1 MRMIVPAFVC
11 AMTFLPLIAQT
22 EGTPAESAL
31 QQGRA
36 DEATRLLQAALA
48 QNPSDAHA
56 HQLLCRVFLS
66 EEMAD
71 AAIPQ
76 CEQAAAQK
84 PNDSNN
90 QMWLGRAYGLKAEKA
105 GPFSGLSLANKVHL
119 AFERAV
125 VLDPSN
131 MAAAEA
137 LGEFYVAAPS
147 IVGGGLDRA
156 RRLASQ
162 VETRSPADAHHL
174 RAMIAEKSKDNAA
187 AEIELRL
194 ALAARRTPENWV
206 DLANF
211 YQRRNQPEKS
221 IEALQFAIDGDPNH
235 DAALADVASILTA
248 LHRSPDLA
256 EKVLRLYLASSNK
269 SEAAPAFKVHVQL
282 GRLLAQRGDTAG
294 AREQYAA
301 ALALASNYAP
311 ARKALGR
318 A

>member
-1 MRMIVPAFVC
+1 MRMIVPAFVL

-22 EGTPAESAL
+22 EDTPAEHAL

-71 AAIPQ
+71 AAIAQ

-84 PNDSNN
+84 SNDSNN
-90 QMWLGRAYGLKAEKA
+90 QMWLGRAYGLKAERA
-105 GPFSGLSLANKVHL
+105 GPLSELSLAKKVHL

-125 VLDPSN
+125 EFDPSN

-194 ALAARRTPENWV
+194 ALTARRTPENWV

-221 IEALQFAIDGDPNH
+221 IEVLQSAIDADPNH

-294 AREQYAA
+294 AREQYAV

>member
-1 MRMIVPAFVC
+1 MRTLVQAFLL
-11 AMTFLPLIAQT
+11 AMTLLPSVAKT
-22 EGTPAESAL
+22 EDTPAEHAL
-31 QQGRA
+31 QEGHA
-36 DEATRLLQAALA
+36 DEAMRLIQAALA

-84 PNDSNN
+84 SNDSNN

-105 GPFSGLSLANKVHL
+105 GPLSGLSLAKKVHL

-125 VLDPSN
+125 ELDPSN

-174 RAMIAEKSKDNAA
+174 RAMIAEKSKDYAT
-187 AEIELRL
+187 AEVELRL
-194 ALAARRTPENWV
+194 ALAAKRTPENWV

-221 IEALQFAIDGDPNH
+221 VEALQSAIDTDPNH

-248 LHRSPDLA
+248 LHRSPELA
-256 EKVLRLYLASSNK
+256 EKVLRLYLASPDK

-282 GRLLAQRGDTAG
+282 GRLLAQRGDITG

-301 ALALASNYAP
+301 ALNLASIYVP

-318 A
+318 P